1 MCHQTVGLV
10 AAEIEKRGIPTTSV
24 SALPEVTAKVRVPR
38 ALAVPFA
45 LGYTLGRPDDA
56 ALQTGV
62 LRAAFA
68 LLESRGPAPVLVDW
82 EPSA

>member
-56 ALQTGV
+56 ALQSEV

-68 LLESRGPAPVLVDW
+68 LLESGGPAPVLVEW
-82 EPSA
+82 APSA